1 MTIQTIIKRAIK
13 RLELEGNLLTPEA
26 YTLAFCK
33 EANKAGMVVED
44 CSQVEKFT
52 RMLNTEF
59 QKDISQYNIK
69 TLQELTRFIINRLNR
84 TNVSACGAK
93 LEAETLL
100 MKNVLEVLS
109 KLHNK
114 EASSL
119 AKKTLK
125 LLNDGAEAIELKQYQ
140 QLWRN
145 FASSYDDTFLQKLAE
160 FTTLDT
166 QDLQKT
172 IESLNVTSTGNSDAL
187 VEKLASL
194 CVESLTPS
202 IAVNPDKKIERLVS
216 KIAHNPNL
224 IEQHSIQDEIQDAIG
239 LRIKLDKLMLQD
251 MAGEIDD
258 LLDKLSLRL
267 IDMIENS
274 STSTTEIR
282 NIKNELE
289 NIQEESEVDF
299 QRAHKKLYTLA
310 ATLEKNTEVFTK
322 DLEQNSSNVS
332 SMAKRIAELE
342 AELARVKEASKE
354 DFLTKLYNRR
364 ALDEYFNVKEAE
376 FKRYGRNYSIAMFDL
391 DHFKNINDTF
401 GHDAGDAVLAAF
413 AKILKKEAREVDV
426 VGRFGGEEF
435 VAILSQTD
443 KKGAEVFAN
452 KVRATVEKT
461 RFMYKKKRINVTVSI
476 GVSQRTDYV
485 NVEALQKAADDALYE
500 AKKDGR
506 NRVVVK

>member
-13 RLELEGNLLTPEA
+13 RLELEGNLLTPDA

-44 CSQVEKFT
+44 CTQVERFT
-52 RMLNTEF
+52 RTLNTEF

-69 TLQELTRFIINRLNR
+69 TMQEFTRFIINRLNR
-84 TNVSACGAK
+84 TNANACTTK
-93 LEAETLL
+93 LDTTTSLLKNILQAITL
-100 MKNVLEVLS
+100 
-109 KLHNK
+109 LHNK
-114 EASSL
+114 EATKL
-119 AKKTLK
+119 AKKSLK
-125 LLNDGAEAIELKQYQ
+125 VINNAETIELKQFQ
-140 QLWRN
+140 QLWSN
-145 FASSYDDTFLQKLAE
+145 FIASYDDTFFQKLQA
-160 FTTLDT
+160 FGNTDKN
-166 QDLQKT
+166 DLQKS
-172 IESLNVTSTGNSDAL
+172 IENLNLSNAAEIDDGL
-187 VEKLASL
+187 IKRLADL

-202 IAVNPDKKIERLVS
+202 IAINSDKKLAKLCN
-216 KIAHNPNL
+216 KIAHQPNL
-224 IEQHSIQDEIQDAIG
+224 IELNSVQDEIQNAIG

-251 MAGEIDD
+251 MAGEIDS

-274 STSTTEIR
+274 SSSTTEIR
-282 NIKNELE
+282 GIKEELE
-289 NIQEESEVDF
+289 DIQEESQKDF

-310 ATLEKNTEVFTK
+310 TTLEKNTELFTK
-322 DLEQNSSNVS
+322 DLEQDSSTVS
-332 SMAKRIAELE
+332 AMAKRIAELE
-342 AELARVKEASKE
+342 AELAKVKARSKE

-376 FKRYGRNYSIAMFDL
+376 YKRYNRNYSMAMFDL

-413 AKILKKEAREVDV
+413 AKILKKEARQVDV

-476 GVSQRTDYV
+476 GVSQRSDYV

-500 AKKDGR
+500 AKKGGR